1 MLATVGKDVLLCWI
15 LWVCGGV
22 RVFAATLLLKLSCM
36 SRRSI
41 VKRQQFNDVVEV
53 GSMCWSCRWE
63 NTCKSS
69 RPFFLSKCKLLV
81 NRALSTLQSGTEPDR
96 N

>member
-1 MLATVGKDVLLCWI
+1 MQATVGKDVLLCWI
-15 LWVCGGV
+15 LWVCVGV
-22 RVFAATLLLKLSCM
+22 CVPLCVCVFAATLLLKPSCM

-41 VKRQQFNDVVEV
+41 VKMQQFNDVVEV

-69 RPFFLSKCKLLV
+69 RPFFLSK
-81 NRALSTLQSGTEPDR
+81 
-96 N
+96 